1 MALNNNTPANTYIYI
16 DNLVITFENQSYPIN
31 NIYTNKKYIYF
42 DKNKTDTLYLSDIR
56 KKDEN
61 LIYIIKNLN
70 GNGIIINNEKVK
82 LIFDNFDKEGIVR
95 VVENVKN
102 ISETY
107 KLEMGAM
114 SKDVEELSDKY
125 KKDRSFDEIKEVLN
139 TAIINCNSS
148 LIAMN
153 SLITSCLLDGL
164 FTEYEKGQVQLSLNE
179 ISNQSVETLAC
190 ADALMDLYCEYN
202 KIEDSNDGV
211 YQNKVNMETLL
222 SQLKVDLGKILEDSN
237 DKYTIDNLSYITTQ
251 ITTIIEGLEALRIEC
266 NNITFLGAG
275 GTIPNEVYQANNR
288 IDKLTDSFTELQAS
302 ILGTMNSEKND
313 IESKFEFIRKL
324 GNKTVEI
331 VNNANHKGGVLTKEE
346 YSSLNNHVSN
356 LQNTFSSLKGYYESY
371 YSNTNLSENSK
382 DELEEAYSDFK
393 DAHYIFT
400 GLISKTMSDLNISK
414 DDNTQYGKALTD
426 YRNTRYTFRS
436 KLYYCINEINNELS
450 KTTLKQIK
458 EEFSTQIAEIKQL
471 ISKIENDYSDLA
483 KRVEELEKGE

>member
-288 IDKLTDSFTELQAS
+288 IDKLTDSFTEIQAS

-313 IESKFEFIRKL
+313 I
-324 GNKTVEI
+324 
-331 VNNANHKGGVLTKEE
+331 
-346 YSSLNNHVSN
+346 
-356 LQNTFSSLKGYYESY
+356 
-371 YSNTNLSENSK
+371 
-382 DELEEAYSDFK
+382 
-393 DAHYIFT
+393 
-400 GLISKTMSDLNISK
+400 
-414 DDNTQYGKALTD
+414 
-426 YRNTRYTFRS
+426 
-436 KLYYCINEINNELS
+436 
-450 KTTLKQIK
+450 
-458 EEFSTQIAEIKQL
+458 
-471 ISKIENDYSDLA
+471 
-483 KRVEELEKGE
+483 